1 MKVEVL
7 EGQSLI
13 DIALQVYGSI
23 EGVFTLAMENGLSVT
38 DSLQSGQSLDYSP
51 ENIIDKRVT
60 QQYKVQNIRPATA
73 FTSDLDRRIFDDSF
87 DTTFN

>member
-7 EGQSLI
+7 DRQSLI

-23 EGVFTLAMENGLSVT
+23 EGVFTLAVENGLSVT
-38 DSLQSGQSLDYSP
+38 DSLTSGQVLDYSP

-60 QQYKVQNIRPATA
+60 QQYKIQNIRPATA
-73 FTSDLDRRIFDDSF
+73 FGYDLETRVFDDTF